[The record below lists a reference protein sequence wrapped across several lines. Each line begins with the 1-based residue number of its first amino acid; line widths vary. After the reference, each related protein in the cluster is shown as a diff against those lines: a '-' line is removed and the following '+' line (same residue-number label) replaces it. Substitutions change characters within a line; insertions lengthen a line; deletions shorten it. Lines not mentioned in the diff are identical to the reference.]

1 MTPPR
6 ILIAGIGN
14 IFLGDDAFGVE
25 VAARLA
31 QRSLPEGVRVIDFGI
46 RGLDL
51 TYALLDGCDVAILVD
66 AAPRGS
72 PPGTLY
78 VIQPEPLVD
87 GEPTPGEL
95 MIQTHGMDP
104 ARVLRLVAAM
114 GGRLHNLLVVACE
127 PTPLDSEDDMQ
138 MGLSPPVQA
147 AVDEAIPL
155 IEKLITDIREGRYEP
170 FAQTLNRPSP
180 VPDTMNSMKGD
191 ANHGNSNASQ
201 SAAAPLFG

>member
-31 QRSLPEGVRVIDFGI
+31 RRPLPEGVRVVDFGI

-78 VIQPEPLVD
+78 VIQPDPVSAVEP
-87 GEPTPGEL
+87 EPGEL
-95 MIQTHGMDP
+95 LVQTHGMDP
-104 ARVLRLVAAM
+104 AKVLRLVAAM
-114 GGRLHNLLVVACE
+114 GGRLQNLLVVACE
-127 PTPLDSEDDMQ
+127 PTPSDSEDDMQ
-138 MGLSPPVQA
+138 MGLSPQVEA
-147 AVDEAIPL
+147 AVDEAIGL
-155 IEKLITDIREGRYEP
+155 IEKLIIDIREGRYEP
-170 FAQTLNRPSP
+170 FAQTLNPSSSVSDP
-180 VPDTMNSMKGD
+180 MKGVV
-191 ANHGNSNASQ
+191 NHGNVNPSQ
-201 SAAAPLFG
+201 STVAPLFG